1 MRKSAL
7 FLFGLVVTLLVSL
20 GLVVLSSA
28 SFENA
33 LRLTAKPGIDG
44 DPYFFMKRQFA
55 FLGGGILL
63 AACVAMFD
71 YRRWRDNVW
80 LSWLFYAVVMV
91 LLLAVFGFD
100 AVNGSHRWIA
110 LGPLRLQPS
119 EFAKLATVI
128 LVSVWLDRLGWKVET
143 FAKGALWPAA
153 LIGVIA
159 LPILVEPDFG
169 SVIVVGSAGFLLMLV
184 AGTRLLHMAPFFCAG
199 AGVVVYKVMTNANRM
214 ARIAAFFG
222 IKLDVGAEVLDAAAE
237 RAAYQANM
245 ALAAIGNG
253 GLWGVGLGESMQ
265 KQLYLPEAHTDFVFA
280 VGAEELG
287 IMFSV
292 AVVLLFA
299 AFFALAVYIARHAS
313 DRFGRFLVVGM
324 TFIVFFQAMFNLGVV
339 CKALPTKGM
348 ALPFFSYGGTNLLC
362 SFFAVGTILS
372 VGIRAY
378 NDRMHTLGRKVLKRC

>member
-7 FLFGLVVTLLVSL
+7 LWFGLVVMMLVAL

-28 SFENA
+28 SEANA
-33 LRLTAKPGIDG
+33 LKHFGS
-44 DPYFFMKRQFA
+44 PYAYMWRQGA
-55 FLGGGILL
+55 YLVAGTLL
-63 AACVAMFD
+63 CTFVATFD
-71 YRRWRDNVW
+71 YRHWRDW
-80 LSWLFYAVVMV
+80 EALSWIFYAVVLALLIAV
-91 LLLAVFGFD
+91 LFSRAI
-100 AVNGSHRWIA
+100 NGSHRW
-110 LGPLRLQPS
+110 LNFGFLRLQPG
-119 EFAKLATVI
+119 ELAKLVVVI
-128 LVSVWLDRLGWKVET
+128 ALAVWLDKAGHRIESFWR
-143 FAKGALWPAA
+143 GAVAPAV
-153 LIGVIA
+153 LIAVLA
-159 LPILVEPDFG
+159 VPIVREPDFG
-169 SVIVVGSAGFLLMLV
+169 SVMVVGAAGFLLMFV
-184 AGTRLLHMAPFFCAG
+184 AGTKLPHMLPFLFFG
-199 AGVVVYKVMTNANRM
+199 IAGVAYKVLTNANRM
-214 ARIAAFFG
+214 ARIAAFLN
-222 IKLDVGAEVLDAAAE
+222 IKVDVGAEVLDAAAE

-287 IMFSV
+287 IVFSV
-292 AVVLLFA
+292 VVVLLFA
-299 AFFALAVYIARHAS
+299 AFFALSVYIARHAS